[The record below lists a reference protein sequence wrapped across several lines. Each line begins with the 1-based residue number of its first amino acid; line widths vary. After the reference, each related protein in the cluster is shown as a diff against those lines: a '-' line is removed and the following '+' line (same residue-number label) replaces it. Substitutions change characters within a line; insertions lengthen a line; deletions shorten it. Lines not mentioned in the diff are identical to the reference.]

1 MGAELNQ
8 IRTELSSLLLRAQ
21 GFLAPVEY
29 ASTIYQ
35 EIDFQQSFRR
45 LQGRLSDMELI
56 LARNA
61 LVLSQDDPDVLMSF

>member
-29 ASTIYQ
+29 APTIYQ

-45 LQGRLSDMELI
+45 LKGRLSDMELRF
-56 LARNA
+56 LGNA
-61 LVLSQDDPDVLMSF
+61 LVTDGYWS